1 MKAVTNGYCYEYK
14 CAELLRKHGFS
25 KVSVTKSSGDQGV
38 DIIAYANGKKYAI
51 QCKFYSSPVGNS
63 AIQEVYAGAKFY
75 NCDIAAVI
83 TNSTFTP
90 AAVELADATGVLLW
104 PNDNIPIQIPLHYSL
119 MRTIGVLTTI
129 FGVLCAWGAFS
140 FDGIKYSALQQ
151 FESILIIFTGITALL
166 NFKKQIAWLLALGGY
181 LSLFLLSLIISWL
194 CSKIFNLTS
203 FIFLFFAI
211 ITYAN
216 ILQFKKQH
224 LQ

>member
-1 MKAVTNGYCYEYK
+1 MKVITNGYCYEYE
-14 CAELLRKHGFS
+14 CAKLLRKHGFS

-75 NCDIAAVI
+75 NCDMAAVI

-90 AAVELADATGVLLW
+90 AAIELANATGVLLW
-104 PNDNIPIQIPLHYSL
+104 PNDNVPIQMPLHHSL

-129 FGVLCAWGAFS
+129 FGVLCAWAAFS
-140 FDGIKYSALQQ
+140 FDGIKYSTLQQ
-151 FESILIIFTGITALL
+151 FESILIIVTGMTALL
-166 NFKKQIAWLLALGGY
+166 NFKKQITWLLTLSGY
-181 LSLFLLSLIISWL
+181 LLLFLLSLIIGWL
-194 CSKIFNLTS
+194 CSKTFSLTS

-224 LQ
+224 PQ

>member
-1 MKAVTNGYCYEYK
+1 MNVATNGYHYEYE
-14 CAELLRKHGFS
+14 CAKLLRKHGFS

-90 AAVELADATGVLLW
+90 AAVELANATGVLLW
-104 PNDNIPIQIPLHYSL
+104 ANDNIPIQIPLHHSL

-166 NFKKQIAWLLALGGY
+166 NLKKQIAWLLTLGGY
-181 LSLFLLSLIISWL
+181 LLLFLLSFIISWL
-194 CSKIFNLTS
+194 CSKTFSITS
-203 FIFLFFAI
+203 FIFLFLAI
-211 ITYAN
+211 VTYTN
-216 ILQFKKQH
+216 ILQLQKQH
-224 LQ
+224 LH